1 MWSEVYFWA
10 RPQQKQPWSEVW
22 RVISFRELVW
32 MLLNLVISLQ
42 SCHCCRHCGLP
53 EWIHLLHF
61 WEHIYWV
68 NCYIFTQKAVC
79 FHMLYLP
86 QSRSGPLPRL
96 DRFPVRHSI
105 ACLNS
110 RVLSTLPYSTRI
122 SATAFPF
129 STPNSRRRCHCRYEE
144 YFAGSSTIVGSR
156 SRSRVLHLIFRLR
169 TDICISQNLTST

>member
-1 MWSEVYFWA
+1 
-10 RPQQKQPWSEVW
+10 
-22 RVISFRELVW
+22 
-32 MLLNLVISLQ
+32 
-42 SCHCCRHCGLP
+42 
-53 EWIHLLHF
+53 
-61 WEHIYWV
+61 
-68 NCYIFTQKAVC
+68 
-79 FHMLYLP
+79 MLYLP

-129 STPNSRRRCHCRYEE
+129 STPNSRRRRHCRYEE

-169 TDICISQNLTST
+169 TDICISQNLTSTQMTQSPQNYSVEDINRTIHVQKPIAIEYKREIKISKIIATTLCISTEIRKGSEGYAKT